1 MKLLGPEG
9 DVIDAF
15 KYINRVFDVD
25 NKTSFTPPSKADIAT
40 GQHLGNTVASRSMT
54 KTYWEIRSATETETV
69 YQTVSQPASTTQA
82 VT

>member
-25 NKTSFTPPSKADIAT
+25 KTIRPVLRQSQKQIMLLD
-40 GQHLGNTVASRSMT
+40 SM
-54 KTYWEIRSATETETV
+54 
-69 YQTVSQPASTTQA
+69 
-82 VT
+82 

>member
-1 MKLLGPEG
+1 MKLLGPEV

-54 KTYWEIRSATETETV
+54 KTY
-69 YQTVSQPASTTQA
+69 
-82 VT
+82 